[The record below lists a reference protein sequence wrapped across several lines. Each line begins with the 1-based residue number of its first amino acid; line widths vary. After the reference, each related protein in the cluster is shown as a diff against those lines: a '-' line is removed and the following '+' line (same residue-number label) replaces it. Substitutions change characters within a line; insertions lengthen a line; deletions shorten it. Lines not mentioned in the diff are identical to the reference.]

1 MTSIDDFTAYLGKT
15 VKFNAP
21 CPPSPLFD
29 GMSYLVSG
37 KITAICI
44 DQDLSQSE
52 FLLDGEFY
60 RFRDVTFVQT
70 LPNPATGG

>member
-1 MTSIDDFTAYLGKT
+1 MMSIDDFTAYLGKT

-21 CPPSPLFD
+21 CPNHPMFD

-37 KITAICI
+37 KINAVCI

-60 RFRDVTFVQT
+60 RFQDVTFVQI
-70 LPNPATGG
+70 LSNPAVGR

>member
-21 CPPSPLFD
+21 CPNHPMFD

-37 KITAICI
+37 KITAVCI

-60 RFRDVTFVQT
+60 RFQDVTFV
-70 LPNPATGG
+70 